1 MIFKQRTYVSLLL
14 AFFVYSFACVQIGLL
29 VCAVCHGYYIRAWHS
44 LMTQSKYRVYARL
57 IREQNSYAVQDSCV
71 VMSNDCPAQSIS
83 VIAPELVQAAIPEPV
98 QHKKISTH
106 KRRHTKTTYR
116 EKSTVIASRDSVF
129 VWPLAP
135 GSFWLSS
142 LFGPRLRDDN
152 SPGFHY
158 GIDLAAQ
165 KGTLVRAPK
174 RGIVKRAG
182 YVRGYGNTIDLKH
195 DARFQSRYAHLQEIY
210 VRPGDI
216 VAQGE
221 CIGTVGD
228 TGSIRKMGKDGSHL
242 HFELYYRG
250 RRVNPMQFLPK
261 LVC

>member
-1 MIFKQRTYVSLLL
+1 MIFRQRMYLPLLL
-14 AFFVYSFACVQIGLL
+14 AFSLYSFACVQIGLL
-29 VCAVCHGYYIRAWHS
+29 VYAVCHGYYIRAWHG
-44 LMTQSKYRVYARL
+44 LMTQSKYRAYARF
-57 IREQNSYAVQDSCV
+57 IREQVAPDDNLLLSSSV
-71 VMSNDCPAQSIS
+71 V
-83 VIAPELVQAAIPEPV
+83 IPEV
-98 QHKKISTH
+98 TEAATRKFVHKQTVSTRGCCRTSA
-106 KRRHTKTTYR
+106 KYR
-116 EKSTVIASRDSVF
+116 EKSNLSAHRDSVF
-129 VWPLAP
+129 VWPLTP

-152 SPGFHY
+152 SSGFHY

-174 RGIVKRAG
+174 RGIVKHAG

-195 DARFQSRYAHLQEIY
+195 DVRFQSRYAHLEHIY
-210 VRPGDI
+210 VKPGDS
-216 VAQGE
+216 VRQGE

-228 TGSIRKMGKDGSHL
+228 TGYIRKIGKDGSHL